1 MTPRQLI
8 ERTSLGSL
16 AAIANACGVSRQ
28 AVHRWK
34 RIPAKCCPAIEA
46 ITGIRCEEL
55 RDDVEF
61 VREPPVTGT
70 VVKYCVR
77 IKKKDD

>member
-16 AAIANACGVSRQ
+16 AAIANACGVTRQ

-61 VREPPVTGT
+61 VRENGV

-77 IKKKDD
+77 INKKKDD

>member
-16 AAIANACGVSRQ
+16 AAIATACGVSRQ

-34 RIPAKCCPAIEA
+34 RIPAKCCPAIES
-46 ITGIRCEEL
+46 ITGIPCEEL

-61 VREPPVTGT
+61 VRENGV